1 MLIAVGNLSAMLSPM
16 GILRCLRCWWC
27 YPFAIQKSF
36 ALFQIIY
43 IGTIDLAPLLCI
55 IGVSEGSLL
64 LLSQELFPL
73 VPTTSAV
80 LLISSVSGVDLSVL
94 FLS

>member
-1 MLIAVGNLSAMLSPM
+1 MLITVGNLSVMLSPA
-16 GILRCLRCWWC
+16 GILRCLRYWWC

-36 ALFQIIY
+36 ALFQIMS
-43 IGTIDLAPLLCI
+43 IGMIDLAPLLCV

-73 VPTTSAV
+73 VPATSVV
-80 LLISSVSGVDLSVL
+80 LLISSVSDVDLPVL
-94 FLS
+94 LLF